1 MKANS
6 KSAQKESWVDAL
18 YETIEDN
25 VLATVLVLHEQF
37 GFGEKRIEQYLDA
50 FEKMAD
56 KLNAAAE
63 DEIKDFK
70 TGDYRIK
77 YKQTIREILRVTT
90 LNIMPERFYNEVF
103 IKGHSTA
110 KDVEME
116 SARLKRR
123 KEQMPLSLSEAAE
136 LQAEMQAFRDFLKD
150 KGVNKN
156 D

>member
-70 TGDYRIK
+70 TGDYRVK
-77 YKQTIREILRVTT
+77 YKQAIREILRVTT

-103 IKGHSTA
+103 IKGHGTA

-123 KEQMPLSLSEAAE
+123 KEQMPLSFSEAAE

-150 KGVNKN
+150 KGAMKN

>member
-123 KEQMPLSLSEAAE
+123 KEQMPLSFSEAAE
-136 LQAEMQAFRDFLKD
+136 LQAKMQAFGDFLKD
-150 KGVNKN
+150 KEREKGA
-156 D
+156 

>member
-116 SARLKRR
+116 SARMKRQ
-123 KEQMPLSLSEAAE
+123 KEQMPLSFSEAAE
-136 LQAEMQAFRDFLKD
+136 LQAKMQAFGDFLKD
-150 KGVNKN
+150 KEREK
-156 D
+156 DA

>member
-37 GFGEKRIEQYLDA
+37 GFGEKRIEQYLDS

-123 KEQMPLSLSEAAE
+123 KEQMPLSFSEAAE

>member
-70 TGDYRIK
+70 TGDYRVK
-77 YKQTIREILRVTT
+77 YKQAIREILRVTT

-123 KEQMPLSLSEAAE
+123 KEQMPLSFSEAAE
-136 LQAEMQAFRDFLKD
+136 LQAEMQAFRDFLRD
-150 KGVNKN
+150 KECSRR
-156 D
+156 

>member
-116 SARLKRR
+116 SARMKRR
-123 KEQMPLSLSEAAE
+123 KKQMPLSFSEAAE

>member
-70 TGDYRIK
+70 TGDYRVK
-77 YKQTIREILRVTT
+77 YKQAIREILRVTT
-90 LNIMPERFYNEVF
+90 LNIMPERFYKEVF
-103 IKGHSTA
+103 IKGHGTA

-123 KEQMPLSLSEAAE
+123 KEQMPLSFSEAAE

>member
-50 FEKMAD
+50 FAKTAD

-77 YKQTIREILRVTT
+77 YKQAIREILRVTT

-116 SARLKRR
+116 SAKLKRR
-123 KEQMPLSLSEAAE
+123 KEQMPLSFSEAAE
-136 LQAEMQAFRDFLKD
+136 LQAKMQAFGDFLKD
-150 KGVNKN
+150 KGAVKN

>member
-25 VLATVLVLHEQF
+25 VLATVLVPHEQF

-116 SARLKRR
+116 SARMKRR
-123 KEQMPLSLSEAAE
+123 KEQMPLSFSEAAE

>member
-1 MKANS
+1 MRSNS
-6 KSAQKESWVDAL
+6 KSAQKEAWTDAL

-37 GFGEKRIEQYLDA
+37 GFGEKRIEKYLAA
-50 FEKMAD
+50 FEEMAER
-56 KLNAAAE
+56 LNAAAE

-70 TGDYRIK
+70 TGDYRVK
-77 YKQTIREILRVTT
+77 YKQAIREILRVTT

-116 SARLKRR
+116 SARAKRQ
-123 KEQMPLSLSEAAE
+123 KDKLPLSFSEAAE
-136 LQAEMQAFRDFLKD
+136 LQAKMQAFGDFLKD
-150 KGVNKN
+150 KEREKGA
-156 D
+156 

>member
-6 KSAQKESWVDAL
+6 KSAHKEAWTDAL

-25 VLATVLVLHEQF
+25 VLATVLVLREQF
-37 GFGEKRIEQYLDA
+37 GFGEKRIEQQLDA

-103 IKGHSTA
+103 INAHSTA

-116 SARLKRR
+116 SARMKRR
-123 KEQMPLSLSEAAE
+123 KEQMPLSFSEAAE

>member
-1 MKANS
+1 MRSNS

-37 GFGEKRIEQYLDA
+37 GLGEKRIEQYLDA

-70 TGDYRIK
+70 TGDYRVK
-77 YKQTIREILRVTT
+77 YKQAIREILRVTT

-116 SARLKRR
+116 SARMKRR
-123 KEQMPLSLSEAAE
+123 KEQMPLSFSEAAE
-136 LQAEMQAFRDFLKD
+136 LQAEMQAFGDFLKD
-150 KGVNKN
+150 KEREKGA
-156 D
+156 

>member
-6 KSAQKESWVDAL
+6 KSAQKEAWTDAL

-103 IKGHSTA
+103 IKGHGTA

-116 SARLKRR
+116 SARAKRQ
-123 KEQMPLSLSEAAE
+123 KDELPLSFSEAAE

-150 KGVNKN
+150 KGVNIN

>member
-123 KEQMPLSLSEAAE
+123 KEQMPLSFSEAAE
-136 LQAEMQAFRDFLKD
+136 LQAKMQAFGDFLRD
-150 KGVNKN
+150 KECGRK
-156 D
+156 

>member
-77 YKQTIREILRVTT
+77 YKQAIREILRVTT

-123 KEQMPLSLSEAAE
+123 KEQMPLSFSEAAE

>member
-123 KEQMPLSLSEAAE
+123 KEQMPLSFSEAAE
-136 LQAEMQAFRDFLKD
+136 LQAKMQAFRDFLKD

>member
-70 TGDYRIK
+70 TGDYRVK
-77 YKQTIREILRVTT
+77 YKQAIREILRVTT

-123 KEQMPLSLSEAAE
+123 KEQMPLSFSEAAE

-150 KGVNKN
+150 KGVNK
-156 D
+156 DA

>member
-63 DEIKDFK
+63 DEIKNFK
-70 TGDYRIK
+70 TGDYRVK
-77 YKQTIREILRVTT
+77 SKQAIREILRIST

-116 SARLKRR
+116 SARMKRR
-123 KEQMPLSLSEAAE
+123 KEQTPLSFSEAAE
-136 LQAEMQAFRDFLKD
+136 LQAKMQAFRNFLKD
-150 KGVNKN
+150 KEREKGA
-156 D
+156 

>member
-116 SARLKRR
+116 SARAKRQ
-123 KEQMPLSLSEAAE
+123 KDKLPLSFSEAAE
-136 LQAEMQAFRDFLKD
+136 LQAKMQAFGDFLRD
-150 KGVNKN
+150 KECSRK
-156 D
+156 

>member
-77 YKQTIREILRVTT
+77 YKQAIREILRVTT

-116 SARLKRR
+116 SARMKRQ
-123 KEQMPLSLSEAAE
+123 KEQMPLSFSEAAE
-136 LQAEMQAFRDFLKD
+136 LQAKMQAFGDFLKD
-150 KGVNKN
+150 KEREKGA
-156 D
+156 

>member
-6 KSAQKESWVDAL
+6 TSAQKESWVDAL
-18 YETIEDN
+18 YETIEDH

-123 KEQMPLSLSEAAE
+123 KEQMPLSFSEAAE

>member
-70 TGDYRIK
+70 TGDYRVK
-77 YKQTIREILRVTT
+77 YKQAIREILRIST

-123 KEQMPLSLSEAAE
+123 KEQMPLSFSEAAE

>member
-70 TGDYRIK
+70 TGDYRVK
-77 YKQTIREILRVTT
+77 YKQAIREILRVTT

-123 KEQMPLSLSEAAE
+123 KEQMPLSFSKAAE

>member
-1 MKANS
+1 MKTNS

-116 SARLKRR
+116 SARAKRQ
-123 KEQMPLSLSEAAE
+123 KNKLPLSFSEAAE
-136 LQAEMQAFRDFLKD
+136 LQAEMQAFGDFLKD

>member
-1 MKANS
+1 MRSNS
-6 KSAQKESWVDAL
+6 KSAQKEARTDAL

-70 TGDYRIK
+70 TGDYRVK

-103 IKGHSTA
+103 IKGHGTA

-116 SARLKRR
+116 SARAKRQ
-123 KEQMPLSLSEAAE
+123 KDKLPLSFSEAAE
-136 LQAEMQAFRDFLKD
+136 LQAKMQAFGDFLRD
-150 KGVNKN
+150 KECSRK
-156 D
+156 

>member
-77 YKQTIREILRVTT
+77 YKQAIREILRVTT

-123 KEQMPLSLSEAAE
+123 KEQMPLSFSEAAE
-136 LQAEMQAFRDFLKD
+136 LQAKMQAFRDFLKD

>member
-116 SARLKRR
+116 SARAKRQ
-123 KEQMPLSLSEAAE
+123 KNKLPLSFSEAAE
-136 LQAEMQAFRDFLKD
+136 LQAEMQAFGDFLKD

>member
-37 GFGEKRIEQYLDA
+37 GFGEKLIEQYLDA

-123 KEQMPLSLSEAAE
+123 KEQMPLSFSEAAE

>member
-6 KSAQKESWVDAL
+6 KSAQKESWGDAL

-123 KEQMPLSLSEAAE
+123 KEQMPLSFSEAAE
-136 LQAEMQAFRDFLKD
+136 LQAKMQAFRNFLKD

>member
-1 MKANS
+1 
-6 KSAQKESWVDAL
+6 
-18 YETIEDN
+18 
-25 VLATVLVLHEQF
+25 
-37 GFGEKRIEQYLDA
+37 
-50 FEKMAD
+50 MAER
-56 KLNAAAE
+56 LNAAAE

-123 KEQMPLSLSEAAE
+123 KEQMPLSFSEAAE
-136 LQAEMQAFRDFLKD
+136 LQAKMQAFRDFLKD

>member
-18 YETIEDN
+18 YETIEDK

-50 FEKMAD
+50 FAKMAD

-63 DEIKDFK
+63 DEIKNFK

-77 YKQTIREILRVTT
+77 YKQAIREILRVTT

-103 IKGHSTA
+103 IKGHSIT
-110 KDVEME
+110 EILGGNE
-116 SARLKRR
+116 N
-123 KEQMPLSLSEAAE
+123 
-136 LQAEMQAFRDFLKD
+136 
-150 KGVNKN
+150 GN
-156 D
+156 

>member
-6 KSAQKESWVDAL
+6 KSAQKESWVNAL

-123 KEQMPLSLSEAAE
+123 KEQMPLSFSEAAE
-136 LQAEMQAFRDFLKD
+136 LQAKMQAFRDFLKD

>member
-70 TGDYRIK
+70 TGDYRVK
-77 YKQTIREILRVTT
+77 YKQAIREILRVTT

-123 KEQMPLSLSEAAE
+123 KEQMPLSFSEAAE